1 MPEPAISVLMSV
13 YNGEQ
18 FLAPAI
24 ESILVQSLT
33 DFDFLIL
40 DDGSSDSSWSILQD
54 YAGRDDRIRLIRREN
69 KGLIVSLNELIAAA
83 TAPLLARMDCDDI
96 SMPDR
101 FTRQVA
107 FLEANPD
114 YGVVGS
120 QRVNIDEQGQ
130 ELPMAGPDYA
140 LDHQQFLSNIGT
152 ESLLCH
158 SSVMMRRDM
167 VQAVGGYHAA
177 FRHCEDFDL
186 WLRLSNLTKLCSM
199 PEKLV
204 CYRHSADQVSK
215 RHLTEQQIGTAV
227 ALAAY
232 HERNAGRPDPTEAL
246 TALPPLDKL
255 DALFGRQGMEKE
267 VLAFVIPHLR
277 YSKEAMQTDGLKM
290 IGKLLQLGGNS
301 PGLWR
306 TVIRLVLMAEPLRA
320 LQLFAMISTHSVR
333 KMGRSG

>member
-18 FLAPAI
+18 FLASAI
-24 ESILVQSLT
+24 ESILAQSLT
-33 DFDFLIL
+33 DFEFLIL
-40 DDGSSDSSWSILQD
+40 DDGSSDGSWSILQD

-101 FTRQVA
+101 FARQVA

-120 QRVNIDEQGQ
+120 QRFNIDEQGQ
-130 ELPMAGPDYA
+130 QLPMAGPDYA
-140 LDHQQFLSNIGT
+140 LDHQQFLSNIGK

-158 SSVMMRRDM
+158 SSVMMRRDL
-167 VQAVGGYHAA
+167 VRAVGGYHAA

-199 PEKLV
+199 SEKLV

-215 RHLTEQQIGTAV
+215 RHLTEQQLGTAV

-232 HERNAGRPDPTEAL
+232 HEREAGRPDPTEASHRIAAARSAGCVVRSSGHGKGSACL
-246 TALPPLDKL
+246 CHPASLLFQRS
-255 DALFGRQGMEKE
+255 DADRWPEDDREIAATGRQQSGI
-267 VLAFVIPHLR
+267 VAHGYPTCI
-277 YSKEAMQTDGLKM
+277 D
-290 IGKLLQLGGNS
+290 
-301 PGLWR
+301 
-306 TVIRLVLMAEPLRA
+306 
-320 LQLFAMISTHSVR
+320 
-333 KMGRSG
+333 GRSSARIPAVRDAFDE